1 MLQVLALAAAGWFAG
16 EAIRRRVTLLR
27 TINLPSSVVGGM
39 CYALIVLVLRNRWL
53 NFDMEMTLQPL
64 LMTAA
69 YTAIGM
75 SASFEVLRRG
85 GQAVLLLLLA
95 GLVGAVLQNALGMS
109 LASALG
115 LQPAIGILAG
125 AVSLAG
131 GPATS
136 LAFGPTFE
144 AMGIQ
149 AATTVALA
157 SAVFGISV
165 SNVTG
170 GILGGWLLSRSRQAI
185 PQHATADS
193 PGAAPDPLSPDS
205 LFRTALWIAISMG
218 AGTLISA
225 AIAAQ
230 GIVLPGYIGAMLAA
244 AALRNFDDRTHRIGL
259 HQPALDVLGSI
270 SLNLFIVMALLTLKL
285 WELAALA
292 VPVVAILIAQIFLA
306 ALMTA
311 GVWRLM
317 GRDSEASVMAAGW
330 CGFMLGTT
338 ANSMAT
344 MMALESKSGPAPRAF
359 IAVPVVGASL
369 IDFTN
374 SVVITQMANLVR

>member
-1 MLQVLALAAAGWFAG
+1 MLQVLALAAAGWFVG
-16 EAIRRRVTLLR
+16 EAIRKRVALFR
-27 TINLPSSVVGGM
+27 NINLPASVVGGM
-39 CYALIVLVLRNRWL
+39 CYALIVLLLRNRWL

-85 GQAVLLLLLA
+85 GQAVVLLLLA
-95 GLVGAVLQNALGMS
+95 GLIGAVLQNAMGMS
-109 LASALG
+109 LASAMG

-144 AMGIQ
+144 SMGIQ

-170 GILGGWLLSRSRQAI
+170 GILGGWLLTRSRRPRTAALALEQAEAL
-185 PQHATADS
+185 PLRAD
-193 PGAAPDPLSPDS
+193 G

-218 AGTLISA
+218 VGTLISS
-225 AIAAQ
+225 AIAAR

-244 AALRNFDDRTHRIGL
+244 AALRNLDDRTGWIGL
-259 HQPALDVLGSI
+259 HQPALDVLGSV

-292 VPVVAILIAQIFLA
+292 IPVVAILVAQVFLA
-306 ALMTA
+306 AVLTA
-311 GVWRLM
+311 GVWRMM
-317 GRDSEASVMAAGW
+317 GRDSEATVMAAGW

-344 MMALESKSGPAPRAF
+344 MMALESKAGPTPRAF

-374 SVVITQMANLVR
+374 SIVITQMANLVK